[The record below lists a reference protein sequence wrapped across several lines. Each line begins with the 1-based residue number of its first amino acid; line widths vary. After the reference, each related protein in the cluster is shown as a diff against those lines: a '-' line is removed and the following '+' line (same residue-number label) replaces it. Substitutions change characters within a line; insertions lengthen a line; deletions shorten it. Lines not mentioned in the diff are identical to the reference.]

1 MDTNKNHLTSI
12 HRARRGF
19 TLLEILIAVAIVG
32 MLVGLAVTNT
42 DKILGQ
48 SQDGVAKLF
57 VNESLKTSL
66 VRYRIDLGDY
76 PSTDEGI
83 KALITAPEGKADRW
97 RGPYMEAKSGNLP
110 VDPWG
115 EAYQYRY
122 PGTRNTESYDL
133 FSKGRDKATDTPDD
147 IGNW

>member
-1 MDTNKNHLTSI
+1 MNSRQKKPG
-12 HRARRGF
+12 RRLRKGF

-48 SQDGVAKLF
+48 SQEGVAKLF

-66 VRYRIDLGDY
+66 VRYRIDMGDY
-76 PSTDEGI
+76 PSTEEGI
-83 KALITAPEGKADRW
+83 KALITVPDGKADKW
-97 RGPYMEAKSGNLP
+97 RGPYMEAKGGRLP
-110 VDPWG
+110 VDPWSN
-115 EAYQYRY
+115 EYQYRY
-122 PGTRNTESYDL
+122 PGTHNTESYDL
-133 FSKGRDKATDTPDD
+133 FSVGRDKQPETADD

>member
-1 MDTNKNHLTSI
+1 MTTPHSI
-12 HRARRGF
+12 LKKKSASRAGF

-83 KALITAPEGKADRW
+83 KALIAAPEGKTDRW
-97 RGPYMEAKSGNLP
+97 RGPYMDAKSGNVP

-122 PGTRNTESYDL
+122 PGTHNTESYDL
-133 FSKGRDKATDTPDD
+133 FSKGRDKTADTSDD

>member
-1 MDTNKNHLTSI
+1 MDTNKNHLAPI
-12 HRARRGF
+12 QRARRGF

-83 KALITAPEGKADRW
+83 KALITAPDGKSDRW
-97 RGPYMEAKSGNLP
+97 RGPYIEAKSGKVP

-115 EAYQYRY
+115 QDYQYRY
-122 PGTRNTESYDL
+122 PGTHNTESFDL
-133 FSKGRDKATDTPDD
+133 FSMGRDKAADTPDD

>member
-1 MDTNKNHLTSI
+1 MNTRQNSQPRL
-12 HRARRGF
+12 RPGF

-48 SQDGVAKLF
+48 SQEGVTKLF

-66 VRYRIDLGDY
+66 VRYRIDLGDF

-97 RGPYMEAKSGNLP
+97 RGPYIESKSGVTP
-110 VDPWG
+110 IDPWG

-122 PGTRNTESYDL
+122 PGTHNTESYDL
-133 FSKGRDKATDTPDD
+133 FSKGRDKNIDTPDD

>member
-1 MDTNKNHLTSI
+1 MDTNKNHLAQTR
-12 HRARRGF
+12 RARRGF

-48 SQDGVAKLF
+48 SQEGVAKLF

-83 KALITAPEGKADRW
+83 KALIAAPEGKADRW
-97 RGPYMEAKSGNLP
+97 RGPYMEAKGGNFP

-115 EAYQYRY
+115 QAYQYRY
-122 PGTRNTESYDL
+122 PGTRNTESFDL
-133 FSKGRDKATDTPDD
+133 FSNGRDKTADTPDD

>member
-1 MDTNKNHLTSI
+1 MRTSSSDRS
-12 HRARRGF
+12 HPRRPGF

-48 SQDGVAKLF
+48 SQEGVAKLF

-76 PSTDEGI
+76 PSTEEGI
-83 KALITAPEGKADRW
+83 KALIVAPEGKADKW
-97 RGPYMEAKSGNLP
+97 RGPYMDAKGGRVPL
-110 VDPWG
+110 DPWNQ
-115 EAYQYRY
+115 EYQYRY
-122 PGTRNTESYDL
+122 PGTKNTESYDL
-133 FSKGRDKATDTPDD
+133 FSAGRDKKADTEDD
-147 IGNW
+147 LGNW

>member
-1 MDTNKNHLTSI
+1 MTTVQKTT
-12 HRARRGF
+12 ARRLRKGF

-32 MLVGLAVTNT
+32 MLVGLAVTNI

-83 KALITAPEGKADRW
+83 KALIVAPEGKADRW
-97 RGPYMEAKSGNLP
+97 RGPYMDAKGGNVP
-110 VDPWG
+110 VDPWT

-122 PGTRNTESYDL
+122 PGTHNTEGYDL
-133 FSKGRDKATDTPDD
+133 FSKGRDRQADTADD

>member
-1 MDTNKNHLTSI
+1 MNTPKTPAVRHL
-12 HRARRGF
+12 RKGF

-48 SQDGVAKLF
+48 SQEGVAKLF

-66 VRYRIDLGDY
+66 VRYRIDMGDY
-76 PSTDEGI
+76 PSSDEGI
-83 KALITAPEGKADRW
+83 KSLIVAPEGKADRW
-97 RGPYMEAKSGNLP
+97 RGPYMEAKGGRTP
-110 VDPWG
+110 VDPWN
-115 EAYQYRY
+115 EEYQYRY
-122 PGTRNTESYDL
+122 PGTHNTESYDL
-133 FSKGRDKATDTPDD
+133 FSKGRDKQPDTTDD

>member
-1 MDTNKNHLTSI
+1 MDTKNKMLKKI
-12 HRARRGF
+12 GEVRRGF

-83 KALITAPEGKADRW
+83 KALITAPDGKADRW
-97 RGPYMEAKSGNLP
+97 RGPYMDAKSGNVP

-122 PGTRNTESYDL
+122 PGTHNTESYDL
-133 FSKGRDKATDTPDD
+133 FSKGRDKTADTPDD

>member
-1 MDTNKNHLTSI
+1 MSSSSQERTRPL
-12 HRARRGF
+12 RPGF

-48 SQDGVAKLF
+48 SQEGVAKLF

-76 PSTDEGI
+76 PSTEEGI
-83 KALITAPEGKADRW
+83 KALIVAPEGKADKW
-97 RGPYMEAKSGNLP
+97 RGPYMDAKGGRAPL
-110 VDPWG
+110 DPWNQ
-115 EAYQYRY
+115 EYQYRY
-122 PGTRNTESYDL
+122 PGTKNTESYDL
-133 FSKGRDKATDTPDD
+133 FSAGRDKKPDTEDD
-147 IGNW
+147 LGNW

>member
-1 MDTNKNHLTSI
+1 MTTLQKTT
-12 HRARRGF
+12 ARRLRKGF

-48 SQDGVAKLF
+48 SQEGVAKLF
-57 VNESLKTSL
+57 VNESLKASL

-76 PSTDEGI
+76 PSTEEGI
-83 KALITAPEGKADRW
+83 KALISAPEGKSDKW
-97 RGPYMEAKSGNLP
+97 RGPYMDAKGGRSPL
-110 VDPWG
+110 DPWNQ
-115 EAYQYRY
+115 EYQYRY
-122 PGTRNTESYDL
+122 PGTKNTESYDL
-133 FSKGRDKATDTPDD
+133 FSSGRDKKPDTEDD

>member
-1 MDTNKNHLTSI
+1 MHINNKNLSAAI
-12 HRARRGF
+12 QRPGF

-48 SQDGVAKLF
+48 SQEGVAKLF

-76 PSTDEGI
+76 PSTEEGI
-83 KALITAPEGKADRW
+83 KALIIAPEGKTDLW
-97 RGPYMEAKSGNLP
+97 RGPYMESKGGNTP

-122 PGTRNTESYDL
+122 PGTHNTESFDL
-133 FSKGRDKATDTPDD
+133 YSKGRDKANETADD

>member
-1 MDTNKNHLTSI
+1 MITRQKSLLR
-12 HRARRGF
+12 RARKGF

-48 SQDGVAKLF
+48 SQEGVAKLF

-66 VRYRIDLGDY
+66 VRYRIDMGDY
-76 PSTDEGI
+76 PSTEEGI
-83 KALITAPEGKADRW
+83 KALITAPDGKADKW
-97 RGPYMEAKSGNLP
+97 RGPYMEAKGGRVP
-110 VDPWG
+110 VDPWSN
-115 EAYQYRY
+115 EYQFRY
-122 PGTRNTESYDL
+122 PGVHNAESYDL
-133 FSKGRDKATDTPDD
+133 FSIGRDKQPETADD

>member
-1 MDTNKNHLTSI
+1 MRTSSSDRS
-12 HRARRGF
+12 HPRRPGF

-48 SQDGVAKLF
+48 SQEGVAKLF

-76 PSTDEGI
+76 PSTEEGI
-83 KALITAPEGKADRW
+83 KALISAPEGKSDKW
-97 RGPYMEAKSGNLP
+97 RGPYMEAKGGRLP
-110 VDPWG
+110 LDPWNQ
-115 EAYQYRY
+115 EYQYRY
-122 PGTRNTESYDL
+122 PGTKNTESYDL
-133 FSKGRDKATDTPDD
+133 FSMGRDKKPDTEDD

>member
-1 MDTNKNHLTSI
+1 MNRRPLLS
-12 HRARRGF
+12 ARRALRKGF

-48 SQDGVAKLF
+48 SQEGVAKLF
-57 VNESLKTSL
+57 VNESLKASL

-76 PSTDEGI
+76 PTTEEGL
-83 KALITAPEGKADRW
+83 KALVTAPEGKQDRW
-97 RGPYMEAKSGNLP
+97 RGPYVEAKGGALP
-110 VDPWG
+110 LDPWG
-115 EAYQYRY
+115 AAYQYRY
-122 PGTRNTESYDL
+122 PGTKNTESYDL
-133 FSKGRDKATDTPDD
+133 FSVGRDKAPDTADD

>member
-1 MDTNKNHLTSI
+1 MDTNKKQLTH
-12 HRARRGF
+12 HRGARRGF

-83 KALITAPEGKADRW
+83 KALINAPEGKADRW
-97 RGPYMEAKSGNLP
+97 RGPYMEAKSGKTP

-115 EAYQYRY
+115 QDYQYRY
-122 PGTRNTESYDL
+122 PGTHNTESYDL
-133 FSKGRDKATDTPDD
+133 FSMGRDKTADTPDD

>member
-1 MDTNKNHLTSI
+1 MDTNKNHLAQTR
-12 HRARRGF
+12 RARRGF

-48 SQDGVAKLF
+48 SQEGVAKLF

-66 VRYRIDLGDY
+66 VRYRIDIGNF

-83 KALITAPEGKADRW
+83 KALITAPEDKVDRW
-97 RGPYMEAKSGNLP
+97 RGPYVEAKGGKIP
-110 VDPWG
+110 EDPWG
-115 EAYQYRY
+115 QAYQYRY
-122 PGTRNTESYDL
+122 PGTHNTESYDL
-133 FSKGRDKATDTPDD
+133 FSMGRDKTLDTPDD

>member
-1 MDTNKNHLTSI
+1 MNTPKTSAARHL
-12 HRARRGF
+12 RKGF

-48 SQDGVAKLF
+48 SQEGVAKLF

-66 VRYRIDLGDY
+66 VRYRIDMGDY
-76 PSTDEGI
+76 PSSDEGI
-83 KALITAPEGKADRW
+83 KALIVAPEGKADRW
-97 RGPYMEAKSGNLP
+97 RGPYMEAKGGRTP
-110 VDPWG
+110 VDPWN
-115 EAYQYRY
+115 EEYQYRY
-122 PGTRNTESYDL
+122 PGTHNTESYDL
-133 FSKGRDKATDTPDD
+133 FSKGRDKQPDNTDD

>member
-1 MDTNKNHLTSI
+1 MTTPTRTTARRS
-12 HRARRGF
+12 RRGF

-32 MLVGLAVTNT
+32 MLVGLAVTNI

-83 KALITAPEGKADRW
+83 KALIVAPEGKADRW
-97 RGPYMEAKSGNLP
+97 RGPYMDAKGGNVP
-110 VDPWG
+110 VDPWT

-122 PGTRNTESYDL
+122 PGTHNTEGYDL
-133 FSKGRDKATDTPDD
+133 FSKGRDRQADTADD

>member
-1 MDTNKNHLTSI
+1 MNTNKNHLAQTR
-12 HRARRGF
+12 RARRGF

-48 SQDGVAKLF
+48 SQEGVAKLF

-83 KALITAPEGKADRW
+83 KALITAPDGKADRW
-97 RGPYMEAKSGNLP
+97 RGPYMEAKSGSLP
-110 VDPWG
+110 FDPWG
-115 EAYQYRY
+115 QVYQYRY
-122 PGTRNTESYDL
+122 PGTRNTESFDL
-133 FSKGRDKATDTPDD
+133 FSMGRDKALDTADD

>member
-1 MDTNKNHLTSI
+1 MNTPKTSAVRHL
-12 HRARRGF
+12 RKGF

-48 SQDGVAKLF
+48 SQEGVAKLF

-66 VRYRIDLGDY
+66 VRYRIDMGDY
-76 PSTDEGI
+76 PSSDEGI
-83 KALITAPEGKADRW
+83 KSLIVAPEGKADRW
-97 RGPYMEAKSGNLP
+97 RGPYMEAKGGRNP
-110 VDPWG
+110 VDPWN
-115 EAYQYRY
+115 EEYQYRY
-122 PGTRNTESYDL
+122 PGTHNTESYDL
-133 FSKGRDKATDTPDD
+133 FSKGRDKQPDNTDD

>member
-1 MDTNKNHLTSI
+1 MNTPKTSAARHL
-12 HRARRGF
+12 RKGF

-48 SQDGVAKLF
+48 SQEGVAKLF

-66 VRYRIDLGDY
+66 VRYRIDMGDY
-76 PSTDEGI
+76 PSSDEGI
-83 KALITAPEGKADRW
+83 KALIVAPEGKADRW
-97 RGPYMEAKSGNLP
+97 RGPYMEAKGGRTP
-110 VDPWG
+110 VDPWN
-115 EAYQYRY
+115 EEYQYRY
-122 PGTRNTESYDL
+122 PGTHNTESYDL
-133 FSKGRDKATDTPDD
+133 FSKGRDKQPDTADD